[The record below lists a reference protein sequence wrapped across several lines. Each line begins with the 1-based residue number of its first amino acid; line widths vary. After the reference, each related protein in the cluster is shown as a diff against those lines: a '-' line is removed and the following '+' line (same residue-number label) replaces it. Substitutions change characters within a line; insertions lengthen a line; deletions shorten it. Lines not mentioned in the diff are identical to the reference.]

1 MKKIVFVSRVQLAF
15 CIVFA
20 LMSTTCFI
28 GMFFNPFHGMLFVMS
43 VILTIA
49 SYNERKW

>member
-1 MKKIVFVSRVQLAF
+1 MKNIAFVSRVQLAF

-20 LMSTTCFI
+20 LMSVACFI
-28 GMFFNPFHGMLFVMS
+28 GMFFNPFHALLFVMS